1 MINKESECNMKETLI
16 LKLNNDLNE
25 KCIEINQLM
34 DLNNDIN
41 IKYQSETHQ
50 KIDAKNKLI
59 EADTK
64 IDALNDQIRSF
75 KTLHQISD
83 RDIDLLK
90 ARLDVRDNKILGHK
104 QELQNFQ
111 ERNNK
116 MQQDNLG
123 FQVTKKELDE
133 YISRILKYAIFLI
146 HLQCFALISYK

>member
-41 IKYQSETHQ
+41 IKYQSETQQ
-50 KIDAKNKLI
+50 KTDAKNKLI

-90 ARLDVRDNKILGHK
+90 ARLDVRDNEILGHK

-133 YISRILKYAIFLI
+133 YISRILKYAIF
-146 HLQCFALISYK
+146 

>member
-16 LKLNNDLNE
+16 LKLSNDLNE

-90 ARLDVRDNKILGHK
+90 ARLDVRDNEILGHK

-116 MQQDNLG
+116 IQQDNLG

-133 YISRILKYAIFLI
+133 YISRILKYAILLFI
-146 HLQCFALISYK
+146 YNALL

>member
-16 LKLNNDLNE
+16 LKLKNDLNE

-41 IKYQSETHQ
+41 IKYQSETQQ
-50 KIDAKNKLI
+50 KTDAKNKLI

-90 ARLDVRDNKILGHK
+90 ARLDVRDNEILGHK

-133 YISRILKYAIFLI
+133 YISRILKYAIFLFI
-146 HLQCFALISYK
+146 YNALL